1 MTIKILELGTDKEMI
16 FAAKN
21 AMDAM
26 EKALYYLNLSNFD
39 KDAKICYCGKNNRT
53 LTLEHS
59 GKTFSTLADS
69 TF

>member
-1 MTIKILELGTDKEMI
+1 MTIKVWELGTNNEMV
-16 FAAKN
+16 FVTNN

-26 EKALYYLNLSNFD
+26 EKALYYLNLSHFD
-39 KDAKICYCGKNNRT
+39 KNAKIYYCGKNNRT

-59 GKTFSTLADS
+59 GKTYSTLADS